1 MKIILETERLLLRE
15 FTEEDY
21 LFAWKMNT
29 DPDVMR
35 YTGEPMPENSQAVR
49 SFFRNY
55 PDYEKYGFGRWAC
68 VFKENKQLIGFNGL
82 KFFPETEEVDL
93 GYRFIKDYWGRGLA
107 TESSQAVVT
116 YGFEKLGLK
125 KIIAFVV
132 PENKASIRVLQKTG
146 FVFDENMLE
155 GELELSR
162 FYLLKSNS
170 KPKL

>member
-29 DPDVMR
+29 DHVVMR
-35 YTGEPMPENSQAVR
+35 YTGEPVPENPESVR
-49 SFFRNY
+49 SFLRNY
-55 PDYEKYGFGRWAC
+55 SDYEKYGFGRWGC
-68 VFKENKQLIGFNGL
+68 VFKENKELIGFNGL
-82 KFFPETEEVDL
+82 KFFPETKEVDL

-125 KIIAFVV
+125 KIIAFVM

-146 FVFDENMLE
+146 FVFDEKMLE
-155 GELELSR
+155 QGEE
-162 FYLLKSNS
+162 LLKYHLF
-170 KPKL
+170 KK